1 MQTHLE
7 ENIMIKFLQKF
18 DEYPFLIKYQNN
30 TYQVGKGEP
39 TFIVHF
45 KKEINIKEL
54 TKSTSLALGEAY
66 MRGDLEIEG
75 DLYMP
80 NGQVFYRPIRTKKIN
95 ISFQF

>member
-30 TYQVGKGEP
+30 FTYQVGKRRAYFYC
-39 TFIVHF
+39 TFQ
-45 KKEINIKEL
+45 KEINIKEL

-75 DLYMP
+75 DLY
-80 NGQVFYRPIRTKKIN
+80 NALDHFYAKWT
-95 ISFQF
+95 SFLQTNSH